1 MAFFSFEKK
10 LQILL
15 IAGAL
20 VGAPACYD
28 SKSGTDDVGG
38 EDTTHVDVRDADVT
52 ADDLAVD
59 DLAVDDGLP
68 PDVPD
73 GIEDA
78 EEEEWIVVD
87 PLPSPQ
93 CDEVPAMTVT
103 VTQEDASPSHVVAS
117 VQLTGGLYTEC
128 SPLDVCLEAAVE
140 GPGTISGITQVD
152 YENATFRYENDSL
165 PQYENVTIR
174 LTWHVNCWNYGDPDT
189 DTVTGFVYVCRDM
202 DAVGNLK
209 VSGRFEDCP
218 IFEAVPGPMYRR
230 NLQPGVKIAGTPER
244 DGRLLLSLRGQVGR
258 VEEVR
263 WEASAG
269 VLEILSPGRALFS
282 PEPGSSL
289 QVVQASIVTPREVI
303 VEVFRLKK
311 G

>member
-38 EDTTHVDVRDADVT
+38 EDTAHVDTRDGDVT
-52 ADDLAVD
+52 ADDLT
-59 DLAVDDGLP
+59 VDDGLP
-68 PDVPD
+68 PDLHD

-93 CDEVPAMTVT
+93 CDEVPAMSLT
-103 VTQEDASPSHVVAS
+103 VTQLDASPEHVVAN
-117 VQLTGGLYTEC
+117 VQLLDGWYTEC

-140 GPGTISGITQVD
+140 GSGVITEINQVD
-152 YENATFRYENDSL
+152 TENATFRYENPSL
-165 PQYENVTIR
+165 PVYDNVTIR
-174 LTWHVNCWNYGDPDT
+174 LTWHVNCWNYGEPDT
-189 DTVTGFVYVCRDM
+189 DTITGFVYVCRDF
-202 DAVGNLK
+202 DSTGNLK

-218 IFEAVPGPMYRR
+218 IFEGVPGPMYRR
-230 NLQPGVKIAGTPER
+230 NLNPGVKIAATPER
-244 DGRLLLSLRGQVGR
+244 EGRMLLSLRGNVGR
-258 VEEVR
+258 VDEIR
-263 WEASAG
+263 WDASAG
-269 VLEILSPGRALFS
+269 VLEILSPGRALFTPAS
-282 PEPGSSL
+282 GEDL
-289 QVVQASIVTPREVI
+289 QVVQASIVTPCEVI
-303 VEVFRLKK
+303 VEVFRHKK